1 MKLVNSNLE
10 MIIDFEKGYFQL
22 LTIENKSYYRKF
34 IYNLINQI
42 EGNEGNFCL
51 SNNDKILDMSKQMVA
66 ISDIFNIDINS
77 KKIKN
82 KLISII
88 SNEVKDSYDEIKHLI
103 DNLENSIDA
112 VIFDFETP
120 IYRKKDIFFEDLL
133 KLVDIE
139 FEKTDDVLDTLLNYI
154 ELCSNYLSVDVFVFF
169 NLSIFFTEGE
179 FELFCEEMIKK
190 EYYILDIESE
200 IRDCFPID
208 SSRIVRY
215 IIDIDLCEI

>member
-10 MIIDFEKGYFQL
+10 MIIDFEKGHFQL

-34 IYNLINQI
+34 IYNLIDQI
-42 EGNEGNFCL
+42 EGNEGSFCL
-51 SNNDKILDMSKQMVA
+51 SNNDKILDMSKRMVA

-88 SNEVKDSYDEIKHLI
+88 SNEVKDNYDEIKHLI
-103 DNLENSIDA
+103 DNLENSIDVA
-112 VIFDFETP
+112 IFDFETP

-154 ELCSNYLSVDVFVFF
+154 EFCSNYLSVDVFVFF
-169 NLSIFFTEGE
+169 NLSIFFTESE

-208 SSRIVRY
+208 SSHIVRY